1 MNTFYESTYES
12 NGKKVHTIFK
22 DGAGT
27 TTVTQEG
34 EEPEIREH
42 ETMDAAYNAHQELTM
57 TDGALSIDDYMD
69 TVFTHLNQQ
78 FNYMNRMFS
87 DFNLM
92 FSQVSLPSHPSPP
105 GYWCQAVSVLK
116 ETTLRPR
123 LTLLVQARYDFQ

>member
-1 MNTFYESTYES
+1 MSL

-69 TVFTHLNQQ
+69 TVFTHFKPAIQLYEPYV
-78 FNYMNRMFS
+78 F
-87 DFNLM
+87 
-92 FSQVSLPSHPSPP
+92 
-105 GYWCQAVSVLK
+105 
-116 ETTLRPR
+116 
-123 LTLLVQARYDFQ
+123 